1 MKFSL
6 EKYLIV
12 MLRIHRLIT
21 GTRKASKVFFLFVYF
36 KHLLLSVTTVFLV
49 LLL

>member
-21 GTRKASKVFFLFVYF
+21 GTRKASKVFLFVYF